1 MPTARYLPAH
11 KVKAGSLR
19 LGRLSVR
26 TGDDQEIG
34 KLLGFVIEPRT
45 TRIRSFVVERDN
57 GQFELPMGPFQFD
70 PLSRSLRVVGEGL
83 SDNTAARF
91 SPDSVTEIEENDL
104 WVPLYGSA
112 A

>member
-1 MPTARYLPAH
+1 MESARYLPAH

-26 TGDDQEIG
+26 SADDHEIG

-45 TRIRSFVVERDN
+45 TRIRGIVIERDDA
-57 GQFELPMGPFQFD
+57 QLEVPMRPVQFD
-70 PLSRSLRVVGEGL
+70 ALSRSLRLVEQGPSTV
-83 SDNTAARF
+83 STSQF
-91 SPDSVTEIEENDL
+91 SPASVPEIDENDL
-104 WVPLYGSA
+104 WVPLYDSA

>member
-1 MPTARYLPAH
+1 MPTARFLPAH

-26 TGDDQEIG
+26 TGDDREIG

-57 GQFELPMGPFQFD
+57 GQFEVPMGPFQFD

-83 SDNTAARF
+83 SNAASRF
-91 SPDSVTEIEENDL
+91 SPDSVTEIEEDDL

>member
-1 MPTARYLPAH
+1 MESPRYLPAH

-26 TGDDQEIG
+26 SADDREIG

-45 TRIRSFVVERDN
+45 TRIRGIVIERDDA
-57 GQFELPMGPFQFD
+57 QLEVPMRPVQFD
-70 PLSRSLRVVGEGL
+70 ARSRSLRLVEEGQ
-83 SDNTAARF
+83 SPVATSHF
-91 SPDSVTEIEENDL
+91 SPTAIPEIDENDL

>member
-1 MPTARYLPAH
+1 MQTARYLPAH

-26 TGDDQEIG
+26 SADDREIG
-34 KLLGFVIEPRT
+34 KLLGFVIEPRAP
-45 TRIRSFVVERDN
+45 RIRSLVVECDDA
-57 GQFELPMGPFQFD
+57 QLEVPMRPVRFD
-70 PLSRSLRVVGEGL
+70 PLSRSLRLVEGA
-83 SDNTAARF
+83 SSTVAASRF
-91 SPDSVTEIEENDL
+91 SPESVPEIDENDL